1 VCAISDVF
9 RDQLESLYTMSV
21 EVAALRDLV
30 EVYDRG
36 LTYCLE
42 LTGSRMGFI
51 DLVNEGRV
59 DMDVVAIKGFE
70 PSDPLFFER
79 FRRMP
84 VRPSVFGIVI
94 TEERPHLS
102 NDVDHDPLRVGTPP
116 GHPHVHTFL
125 GAPLRVGE
133 AVIGMI
139 GVANKRTGYEADD
152 ERLLSTFA
160 NQVAVAIGNARL
172 YERQRQMIERLQQL
186 NLRLSNAERDQLL
199 VLERERIAAA
209 LHDNIVQDIFTIGLQ
224 VNRLLEDGVDD
235 PEMAGRLEVTRRLAS
250 KTADEVRE
258 VIFALHTPDSGD
270 DLASS
275 VRRMLGKIED
285 SSELQ
290 TDLVVTGTP
299 TAATSSVQGAL
310 AGVIKEALR
319 NVVKHAQAHVVLVSI
334 RYQNNSIDVVV
345 QDDGVGITDLAL
357 RSQED
362 SYLHY
367 GMRNMRR
374 QVQELGGS
382 FEVHNGE
389 DSGLTLRLGVPL
401 GRWPA

>member
-1 VCAISDVF
+1 MCAISDVF
-9 RDQLESLYTMSV
+9 RDQLESLYAISV

-30 EVYDRG
+30 EVYDRA

-84 VRPSVFGIVI
+84 VRPSVFGVVI

-125 GAPLRVGE
+125 GVPLRVGE

-172 YERQRQMIERLQQL
+172 YERQRQMIARLQQL

-199 VLERERIAAA
+199 ALERERIAAA
-209 LHDNIVQDIFTIGLQ
+209 LHDNLAQDIFTIGLQ

-235 PEMAGRLEVTRRLAS
+235 PEGRLEVTRRLAS

-258 VIFALHTPDSGD
+258 VIFALHTPDSGE
-270 DLASS
+270 DLAAS
-275 VRRMLGKIED
+275 VRRMLAKIED
-285 SSELQ
+285 SSRLE
-290 TDLVVTGTP
+290 TDLLVTGTP
-299 TAATSSVQGAL
+299 TAAASRVQGAL

-334 RYQNNSIDVVV
+334 RYQDNSIEVVV
-345 QDDGVGITDLAL
+345 QDDGVGITDLAR

-389 DSGLTLRLGVPL
+389 DSGLTLRLSVPL